1 MAQGVSLIAAKTL
14 DLGASALSLD
24 AEEFLSYLAV
34 ERGRSHN
41 SITSYRRDLL
51 RYERFVKTKD
61 LTLFEVRPEVIEEYL
76 ADLSRGHL
84 APSSRAR
91 ALAAVRGLHRF
102 LADERGAT
110 SDPTAD
116 IAGPR
121 VPSGVPKALSED
133 EVRALLSSPMGDD
146 AIARRDRAIL
156 ELLYAT
162 GMRISELS
170 SLSLSSI
177 DERARLCRVLGKGNK
192 ERIVPVGSFALGAL
206 SAWLASGGRPQLVRQ
221 RTARRDDHDA
231 LFLSARGRRMGRQ
244 AVWRVVHAHATRVGL
259 SSKVTPHVLR
269 HSFATHLLDH
279 GADIRIVQELL
290 GHASI
295 TTTQVYT
302 KVSQDHL
309 LRAYTQAHPRAR
321 RRGGGSRH

>member
-1 MAQGVSLIAAKTL
+1 MKT
-14 DLGASALSLD
+14 
-24 AEEFLSYLAV
+24 
-34 ERGRSHN
+34 RG
-41 SITSYRRDLL
+41 
-51 RYERFVKTKD
+51 

-76 ADLSRGHL
+76 ADLTSGRL

-110 SDPTAD
+110 SDPSAD
-116 IAGPR
+116 VEGPR

-133 EVRALLSSPMGDD
+133 EVRALLSSPLGDD
-146 AIARRDRAIL
+146 PIPVRDRAIL

-177 DERARLCRVLGKGNK
+177 DERARLCRVVGKGNK
-192 ERIVPVGSFALGAL
+192 ERIVPVGSFALRAL
-206 SAWLASGGRPQLVRQ
+206 SAWLSAKGRPRFVREK
-221 RTARRDDHDA
+221 TARRDDKDA
-231 LFLSARGRRMGRQ
+231 LFLSTRGRRMGRQ
-244 AVWRVVHAHATRVGL
+244 AVWRVVHAHGVRAGL

-279 GADIRIVQELL
+279 GADIRVVQELL

-309 LRAYTQAHPRAR
+309 LRAYAKAHPRAH
-321 RRGGGSRH
+321 RRGGGIPH